1 MELLLDFG
9 FAWIA
14 ALLALLLVL
23 PWLARVIGRGKGRI
37 AAPARTVNV
46 WMRRHHKTIGIVL
59 VAAGLVHGLFSSAPV
74 LSVNAG
80 TILWIVSILLGASWL
95 LRKRLARVR
104 GWLFTHRTLTVVFAA
119 FFAIH
124 IAEVGGVQAPTLL
137 ADAVRSWTTGSAGSS
152 ASVGEVLQEIPL
164 ADGTVEALNV
174 SLGGVK
180 LRDGTFTGEAT
191 GFRPGLTVSVR
202 IASNRIMSVT
212 VVSHNE
218 VNSRFYDRALRTVP
232 DGIVEAQ
239 TTDVDTV
246 TGATFTSVG
255 IINAVNDA
263 LGKALISGTLPD
275 DLELPRGGNRGRT
288 L

>member
-9 FAWIA
+9 LAWIA
-14 ALLALLLVL
+14 ALLALFLVL

-37 AAPARTVNV
+37 AAAARRLNA
-46 WMRRHHKTIGIVL
+46 WMRRHHKVIGIAL
-59 VAAGLVHGLFSSAPV
+59 VAAGLVHGLFSSTSV
-74 LSVNAG
+74 LSFNAG
-80 TILWIVSILLGASWL
+80 TILWIVSILLGVSWL
-95 LRKRLARVR
+95 LRRRLARVQ
-104 GWLFTHRTLTVVFAA
+104 GWMFTHRTLTVAFAA

-124 IAEVGGVQAPTLL
+124 IAEVGGVQGPTLL
-137 ADAVRSWTTGSAGSS
+137 ADVVRTWATGSAEAS
-152 ASVGEVLQEIPL
+152 APVLQEIPL
-164 ADGTVEALNV
+164 ADGTVEAIHA

-191 GFRPGLTVSVR
+191 GYRPGLTVSVK
-202 IASNRIMSVT
+202 IASNRIVGVT

-232 DGIVEAQ
+232 GAIVEAQ
-239 TTDVDTV
+239 TTEVDTV
-246 TGATFTSVG
+246 SGATFTSVG

-263 LGKALISGTLPD
+263 LAQALISGTLPD
-275 DLELPRGGNRGRT
+275 DLELPRGGHRGRF